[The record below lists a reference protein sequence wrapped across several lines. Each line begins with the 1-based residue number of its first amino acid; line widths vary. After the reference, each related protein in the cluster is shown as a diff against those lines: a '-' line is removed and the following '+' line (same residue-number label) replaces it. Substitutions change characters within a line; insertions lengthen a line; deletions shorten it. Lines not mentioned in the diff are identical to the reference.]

1 MEACETS
8 RASFAGLNILS
19 RIMKQKAIFEENH
32 IKMSSPQGIAFTVF
46 GDYVASRYVSSCW
59 TILRA
64 SSFQVWFDLS
74 LSFVHANSLPK
85 MVYFKH
91 FIEFISKADSYKCV
105 K

>member
-1 MEACETS
+1 
-8 RASFAGLNILS
+8 
-19 RIMKQKAIFEENH
+19 
-32 IKMSSPQGIAFTVF
+32 MSSPQGIAFTVF
-46 GDYVASRYVSSCW
+46 GDNVGSRYVSSCW